1 MKTKIVNIFWG
12 IVLIV
17 IGALFL
23 LNELGVIMLYNAS
36 ALFWALAFGAGS
48 LFFLATYF
56 LKSGKE
62 WGWLFPATIFA
73 GIALIIGFDGT
84 RLGRILDGAPV
95 LLGVAIPFAVA
106 YFQDPQKKQWALIP
120 AWVMTVLT
128 LIILFERFLTGN
140 LVGAIVLYS
149 IALPFLYVYLT
160 DKTRQWA
167 LIPFTAMVVVGT
179 IPLLAEF
186 LSGAFFDIV
195 VVALLAL
202 PFYGVYF
209 WAKKNWWAIIPAG
222 VFTSIAVGL
231 LINRVFRVPFPAG
244 LFLGGLGL
252 TFGVLWLLREKYA
265 TDWAK
270 YPAAALLIT
279 ALIVFLTTSRTSLVG
294 PIVLVLAGA
303 AVLIAGYIQSSRKKV
318 KPGK

>member
-23 LNELGVIMLYNAS
+23 LNELGIIVLHNDS
-36 ALFWALAFGAGS
+36 TLFWALAFGAGS
-48 LFFLATYF
+48 AFFLTTYI
-56 LKSGKE
+56 LKNGKE
-62 WGWLFPATIFA
+62 WGWLFPAAIFA
-73 GIALIIGFDGT
+73 GIALVIGLDGT
-84 RLGRILDGAPV
+84 YLGRILNGAPV

-128 LIILFERFLTGN
+128 LVVLFERFLSGN
-140 LVGAIVLYS
+140 LVGAFVLYS
-149 IALPFLYVYLT
+149 IAIPFLYVYLT

-167 LIPFTAMVVVGT
+167 LIPLTVLVVVGT

-186 LSGAFFDIV
+186 ITGAFFDTV

-209 WAKKNWWAIIPAG
+209 LAKKNWWAIIPAG
-222 VFTSIAVGL
+222 VFTSIALVM
-231 LINRVFRVPFPAG
+231 LIEKVFRIPFLGG
-244 LFLGGLGL
+244 LFLGGLAL
-252 TFGVLWLLREKYA
+252 TFGILWFMRDKYS

-270 YPAAALLIT
+270 YPAGILLGV
-279 ALIVFLTTSRTSLVG
+279 ALIVFMTESVTSLVG
-294 PIVLVLAGA
+294 PITLVVAGVAVLAFNYFQQA
-303 AVLIAGYIQSSRKKV
+303 RKK
-318 KPGK
+318 KEY